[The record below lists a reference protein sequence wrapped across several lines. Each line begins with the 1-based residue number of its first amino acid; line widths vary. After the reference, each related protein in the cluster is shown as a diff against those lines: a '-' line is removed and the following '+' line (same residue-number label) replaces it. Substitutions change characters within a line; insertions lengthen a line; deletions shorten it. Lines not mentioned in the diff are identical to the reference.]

1 MKQSIVKQTTEWQ
14 GSRQRGFTL
23 IEVMICALILSV
35 GLLGVFELHIVAK
48 RTTLESDNY
57 LSAHALGWD
66 IIERMKV
73 NTEVLDSYVGTDY
86 GVGTYDPIVDCTEG
100 VCSSEEMVAW
110 DLYEWDRDL
119 RGTDSSIDGRIIG
132 APANRIGC
140 VEVDGSKITVK
151 VTWSGL
157 DEFQVPAGSCGVIDS
172 RLRTVQ
178 LDTQAF
184 IRVEARECLRRSSR
198 GECLEWSI

>member
-1 MKQSIVKQTTEWQ
+1 MKQNTVKRITSTQ
-14 GSRQRGFTL
+14 GSKQKGITL

-35 GLLGVFELHIVAK
+35 GLLGIFELHIVAK
-48 RTTLESDNY
+48 RTSLESDNY

-66 IIERMKV
+66 IIERMKG
-73 NTEVLDSYVGTDY
+73 NTDALDSYVGTDY
-86 GVGTYDPIVDCTEG
+86 GVGTYDPLIDCSESL
-100 VCSSEEMVAW
+100 CSAEEMAAW
-110 DLYEWDRDL
+110 DLYQWDRDL
-119 RGTDSSIDGRIIG
+119 RGTNSAINGRNIG
-132 APANRIGC
+132 APENRIGC

-157 DEFQVPAGSCGVIDS
+157 DELQVPAGSCGVADN

-178 LDTQAF
+178 LDTQVF
-184 IRVEARECLRRSSR
+184 MRDVTRVCLRRSSR